1 MIRTFLGLEIE
12 TNEKV
17 SAKKDVPFFIL
28 TCYCNLSP
36 AKTTQCLNE
45 MYLQHK

>member
-17 SAKKDVPFFIL
+17 SAKKDIAFFIL
-28 TCYCNLSP
+28 TC
-36 AKTTQCLNE
+36 
-45 MYLQHK
+45 

>member
-17 SAKKDVPFFIL
+17 SVKKDIPFFIL
-28 TCYCNLSP
+28 TC
-36 AKTTQCLNE
+36 
-45 MYLQHK
+45 

>member
-1 MIRTFLGLEIE
+1 MTRTFLDLEIE

-28 TCYCNLSP
+28 TCYCNLSQE
-36 AKTTQCLNE
+36 KSLSV
-45 MYLQHK
+45 